1 MIEEVVNSILQA
13 EDAAKDRISDAEE
26 QAGEIVALAETEAAA
41 FKKQQAAENKKL
53 FAEAMKRA
61 DELAES
67 KAEKRLAELNAES
80 DKQALQYEKNIDKA
94 VKIIIEAD

>member
-1 MIEEVVNSILQA
+1 VIEEVVNSILQA

>member
-13 EDAAKDRISDAEE
+13 EDVAKDRIEEAETK
-26 QAGEIVALAETEAAA
+26 AGEIVALAETEVAA
-41 FKKQQAAENKKL
+41 FKKEQAAENKKL

-80 DKQALQYEKNIDKA
+80 DKQASQYEKNIGKA